1 MASKKKSRSQGLLI
15 VGVFT
20 LLAVGSWV
28 GFDVYR
34 GLTNTTLTEV
44 QQKQIRPLRVSVD
57 EEMVQKLR
65 SRRRIDDFYLNSVE
79 SRAVPGERIGGA
91 GEISEASQSGI
102 VAETEGAGDD
112 EGLVVVLDEDTEAT
126 SGAGLSSQEA
136 TESANN

>member
-1 MASKKKSRSQGLLI
+1 MASKKKSKSQGLLI

-28 GFDVYR
+28 GFDIYR

-57 EEMVQKLR
+57 EEMVGKLR
-65 SRRRIDDFYLNSVE
+65 SRRRIEDFYLNSVE
-79 SRAVPGERIGGA
+79 SRAVPGDEIGGTV
-91 GEISEASQSGI
+91 GVSEASQSGTMI
-102 VAETEGAGDD
+102 EAEEV
-112 EGLVVVLDEDTEAT
+112 ENIEEVIEVLDEDIGAT
-126 SGAGLSSQEA
+126 SSAELSSQEA

>member
-1 MASKKKSRSQGLLI
+1 MASKKKSKSQGLLI

-28 GFDVYR
+28 GFDIYR
-34 GLTNTTLTEV
+34 GLTNTTLTEA

-65 SRRRIDDFYLNSVE
+65 SRRRIEDFYLNSVE
-79 SRAVPGERIGGA
+79 SRAVPSERIGGT
-91 GEISEASQSGI
+91 GEVSEASQSGM
-102 VAETEGAGDD
+102 VVETGETGDTD
-112 EGLVVVLDEDTEAT
+112 DLVVALNEDTEAT
-126 SGAGLSSQEA
+126 GGAELSSQKA

>member
-1 MASKKKSRSQGLLI
+1 MASKKKSKSQGLLI

-28 GFDVYR
+28 GFDIYR

-65 SRRRIDDFYLNSVE
+65 SRRRIEDFYLNSVE
-79 SRAVPGERIGGA
+79 SRAVPSEKMGGVGEV
-91 GEISEASQSGI
+91 SEASQSG
-102 VAETEGAGDD
+102 VVTETEEAGGVQ
-112 EGLVVVLDEDTEAT
+112 ELVLDLEEGTGT
-126 SGAGLSSQEA
+126 SGSAELSSQEA

>member
-1 MASKKKSRSQGLLI
+1 MASKKKSKSQGLLI

-28 GFDVYR
+28 GFDIYR

-57 EEMVQKLR
+57 EEMVGKLR
-65 SRRRIDDFYLNSVE
+65 SRRRIEDFYLNSVE
-79 SRAVPGERIGGA
+79 SRAVPSEKIGGT
-91 GEISEASQSGI
+91 GEVNEASQSG
-102 VAETEGAGDD
+102 VVMETEEAGGAQ
-112 EGLVVVLDEDTEAT
+112 ELVLDLEEDT
-126 SGAGLSSQEA
+126 GASDSTELSSQEA